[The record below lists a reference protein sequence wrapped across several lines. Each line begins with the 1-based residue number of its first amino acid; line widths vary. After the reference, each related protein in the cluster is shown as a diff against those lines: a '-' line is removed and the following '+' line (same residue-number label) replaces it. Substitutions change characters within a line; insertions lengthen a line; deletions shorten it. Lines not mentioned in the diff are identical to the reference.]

1 MALGLS
7 DCLQSLHALI
17 DQNDFSRNREQI
29 EIIVEDIKLTCLQDL
44 PDITHACSLLFDKET
59 GIISFLKKTLTVEE
73 LQNGKTSAL
82 LLLSDVL
89 QKFGSKVVPYAVDI
103 KDTCVSL
110 YSRDRH
116 AKVKKAA
123 IPVII
128 KILEQTASTPTAE
141 ELVIDD
147 LITKFFNELA
157 KPVSKLQPTVRAGI
171 YHLLG
176 VLAELHPDMIAD
188 YSERLAGVYVSALK
202 VELMSKTKEPEM
214 SIVAGCLEGL
224 SCFMLNFTQSAE
236 EGSKHAYEIFK
247 YLRMVINADIDYSR
261 YEAIKAAL
269 KLLVRHAGQMRQFMI
284 DEYKWMYEQLQK
296 WSHHRN
302 KEVVH
307 LGVAAMEAFTKEVS
321 EALVDRAKQGHK
333 EGAIF
338 KFFLLNFNKIMKNPN
353 SSSKEVSMAIKGY
366 GLLAAPC
373 RIFLSEVD
381 TQFMFNEM
389 VSQCEHQFLGKL
401 EEIEDKLMSLPSYLI
416 SLANIISQIDSVSLP
431 NSLVLEKLMVLLMEH
446 IPKVNQSQQF
456 YCVKSIL
463 ILLLCLKRKPTVF
476 QQILTSV
483 VYQSLIRTCSHP
495 VVAETSQ
502 TDENLDEYGIKKIS
516 YKDYISLWATLLG
529 SCQMKVTTQDLSAE
543 DFTLAERDELT
554 HSIYNEIMTAI
565 LKILNKLDLEATT
578 SEDSDKADAQS
589 EVSGDKETLSAD
601 PIFGLV
607 AKRPKDQLILINI
620 VDFSRDLL
628 VHHQR
633 HRFKNWVYTF
643 TYSAIVLS
651 TKHPLVSGFYKLLCT
666 VMTVVCKLKYFK
678 DVVTKTSQ
686 SSRLSDSMDVDE
698 PETQENQFEKVQ
710 TYQLIKKFTKEVLVR
725 MKQYRDELLAAC
737 LSLTL
742 ALPEEIIQDQMANI
756 VPAIQTTFIMGL
768 SYLPLA
774 NIGLDALQY
783 WSDNLPA
790 SLIEPYYAE
799 ILPYLDAYLRTD
811 DKGSDMTVEPAVLV
825 PSKKAEVKSKVSVR
839 LIKGKPAA
847 DQNSET
853 QLTSLKLRILQYLGS
868 LGGQH
873 ISHALLAK
881 SDEEIS
887 SAAIA
892 WDTQKHLKFD
902 VPFIDMKPSIY
913 LDPFLPQVVKLAKQS
928 SDRQTKVAAC
938 ELLHSLVLYALGRGA
953 QMPGET
959 QKKYPMEQLY
969 RKLFPSLLQLACDVE
984 LVCKELFEPLMLQL
998 IHWFTNNKMAESP
1011 ETMALLDCIFDGLIQ
1026 SNDMALRD
1034 FCAKC
1039 LREFLK
1045 WSLKQIS
1052 KKSAEK
1058 NPINVKSVLKRI
1070 YSFSAHPNAS
1080 KRLGAALAFN
1090 NIYMVLREEDALVD
1104 RFTFEILVHFVDS
1117 LSLAHYDEK
1126 SLGTQEQC
1134 VKALEHLERI
1144 MKTKV
1149 DILKKDPG
1157 PKIRPE
1163 PSSWNSRK
1171 LEFAV
1176 RWLTRQCG
1184 NPQTECRHSCMK
1196 LVYNLCVLLPGI
1208 KTPSAFFAIL
1218 HKSEGPIYFLR
1229 RFEGGGQGYSE
1240 SHGILAH
1247 PTMIEYR
1254 KTFSLEVA
1262 REWFDLLLAALDCYC
1277 WLFGQELMIP
1287 SQIFKGKESERSCIF
1302 VSLEF
1307 FLKRLAF
1314 NDIAAASRL
1323 FSHRDNFTFT
1333 PREIE
1338 EYNRMKCTV
1347 IIRFWNFM
1355 SILIAKFSKEL
1366 KEIVPSSLWCY
1377 QLWRLLCYCVIKPST
1392 LGFNMSDTEI
1402 MLNLPKEMKSCLQTL
1417 SKFLPSDI
1425 LIQFKNALKQELSG
1439 ECDLVTMLPINL
1451 MSPATNYTHLS
1462 LMLEGYRQL
1471 HTAGLLIDHL
1481 PKLDISDKQCLAV
1494 QLLNNVFQGIV
1505 DHQDGELSLV
1515 TLTPSA
1521 LSLAKTLLILSLEL
1535 HVPISDLVEKL
1546 LDKTQVQGLS
1556 GGVKVNHGDH
1566 FLTLMSSTIA
1576 GSVVGKVPEILEMF
1590 VKKTSMLDTTCVG
1603 AFLVAVLDHV
1613 AKDRM
1618 LRKNVGVKL
1627 CQAILGFLNQQKSC
1641 LEGESSAD
1649 NQRLLLLILTKLFL
1663 IDGQIAKDSS
1673 SETFQ
1678 SLSDMYQCILK
1689 DPKTNMAIKNEA
1701 LVLLPFFVTAKS
1713 QQDKY
1718 LKETLDRF
1726 IVDNFPLTSTEF
1738 EPGTSKY
1745 KDYITAIDRILV
1757 AMEMT
1762 GSLMVLNIVISVY
1775 CRETEHIHSE
1785 AIQLGINRFVQRLPL
1800 DQQLLA
1806 MDVPFSVF
1814 VNDNSYLP
1822 HVRRAAVE
1830 NVCLP
1835 ILRVVSTS
1843 ALVQFFSSHIQEIIR
1858 YLDQTLNK
1866 NVESALENQLST
1878 KIGCFQLL
1886 EIMYARLSK
1895 EEVNSQTSVIN
1906 QKLCEGKVDTG
1917 KEMTQKITKCAH
1929 EARSEDVRGE
1939 TLLPDL
1945 RRQYHCFAY
1954 NLLIAIISCVQ
1965 TDLKFYKGF
1974 LFQDNISKG
1983 QFLLENLVDTNK
1995 KYEFT
2000 VEVKSPVQRHKK
2012 FVSIRNIA
2020 HEMRAESNGQDE
2032 SASPSLHL
2040 ASQYLADSSL
2050 NDDLNQFDF
2059 NMSSNWQSELY
2070 DPITTSDRSTKGGHS
2085 ASQEN
2090 KVTTEEPSSQDY
2102 IELEMDALNRHES
2115 MASLIA
2121 VIKHMSIA
2129 KITPEVSPGNLP
2141 TEMPSWMSYLHEKM
2155 SAAFSAVNVRLF
2167 ICKLVMNCSQIFQP
2181 YAKFWLK
2188 PFGQLLLEKTVCGEG
2203 LTYFA
2208 VDIIIT
2214 MITWHKSAIPADT
2227 TDERALASRIVRLV
2241 SDNIYHPVRQI
2252 YRNNLTLLKSLLEV
2266 WHDRVDIPY
2275 DTIYNLL
2282 KNTDPKSMKSTTGIQ
2297 ILGVVLAGKFPPYG
2311 PVAPV
2316 DRDRY
2321 LSSLCVL
2328 MSNCYKAVH
2337 AAAAEVI
2344 GLAMKW
2350 LEKNCKETEGPFH
2363 DSAIAQLTSLSNNNL
2378 GIFITCLH
2386 CIHLSYPPL
2395 CFKFQSKLLYVLP
2408 KLHGHFK
2415 VQCLELLLGQVD
2427 EMENVYLQLKGLSE
2441 YLIHR
2446 SEDVQL
2452 VALKIVHAV
2461 MTRLKGSELLSFL
2474 KVGTTFSGH
2483 PNPACRKIMLEIFMW
2498 SYDNYK
2504 DMEDEDSAT
2513 IISLTKEAL
2522 LRGLCDEDFACRLVC
2537 LNFWSSNTRLPEGT
2551 LERTISML
2559 EAMYSPNT
2567 EPHYLAYATNL
2578 LLEATSKSP
2587 DYQREIFEHALSEC
2601 TFQDYSVHS
2610 SWRQRHAVMTP
2621 LFASTFATQSMETGQ
2636 DSLDGGLRATQ
2647 DVPQFTPTMDMTGTA
2662 RAFNWLTQSSL
2673 DTYADPGSS
2682 VGASSQLLFNVGSSS
2697 QHRNL
2702 LIPGQKGEATA
2713 KKTFAWK
2720 KITLNNIKPAA
2731 NKDETDGSVQSHED
2745 IWRLRRRFV
2754 KDQQA
2759 QSLFYIRRNVKINTL
2774 REEILK
2780 EQKARRE
2787 NQVTLY
2793 RKYRIGDLPDIQIK
2807 YQYIIAPLQA
2817 LAHRDSTVAR
2827 LLFSSLFQ
2835 AIFCE
2840 MDKLKTETEIEQ
2852 LIQQIND
2859 SISHILRQSLYF
2871 FPPFLGS
2878 ILTILYELR
2887 SSLKVSASDVGT
2899 SSITS
2904 NQQSLGIMV
2913 LEENLIKSDSTE
2925 VANRSKKSR
2934 QTRSL
2939 PSPELAEWIQLSRLY
2954 KSANEFDIVQGI
2966 FSDQLGTKDQTRK
2979 AIEAEARGDFKT
2991 ANLIYSQII
3000 AQQDWKDGDPLE
3012 AEVDF
3017 WDISRMECLDHL
3029 SQWKDLETISVKG
3042 VDSSDQ
3048 PNLDR
3053 VWDDGFYQEQYLP
3066 YVIRSKLKLLLSG
3079 DANQQSLL
3087 TFVDNCMTDLQKKQH
3102 LENRYCSELALMSL
3116 WQQSY
3121 DRSRH
3126 YCNMAFRGFLQDWCN
3141 TATLMVSSCRKNLQQ
3156 LQSLVELKEF
3166 LDSVGPDRNCRK
3178 NLQQLQSL
3186 VELKEFLDSV
3196 GPDRNCRKN
3205 LQQLQSLVE
3214 LKEFLDSV
3222 GPDRNCRKNLQQLQ
3236 SLVELKEFLD
3246 SVGPDRNCRKNLQQL
3261 QSLVE
3266 LKEFLDSVGP
3276 DRNCRKNLQQLQS
3289 LVELKEFLDSVGP
3302 DRNCRKNLQ
3311 QLQSLVELKEFLDS
3325 VGPDRNCRKNLQQ
3338 LQSLVELKEFLDS
3351 VGPDRNC
3358 RKNLQQLQSLVELK
3372 EFLDSVGPD
3381 RNCRK
3386 NLQQLQSLVELKEF
3400 LDSVGPDR
3408 NCRKN
3413 LQQLQSLV
3421 ELKEFLDSVGPD
3433 RNCRKNLQQLQ
3444 SLVEL
3449 KEFLDSVGPDRNC
3462 RKNLQQL
3469 QSLVELK
3476 EFLDSVGPD
3485 RNCRKNLQQLQSLVE
3500 LKEFL
3505 DSVGPDRNC
3514 RKNLQQLQSLVEL
3527 KEFLDSVG
3535 PDLERQS
3542 YLVSSCRKNLQQ
3554 LQSLVELKEFLDSV
3568 GPDHKVL
3575 PSASTLLINAWKGR
3589 LPHKLLD
3596 PVPVWD
3602 DVTHNRVAYINLILD
3617 QLSGDSSDP
3626 DTNINHTIT
3635 ELHKAKASLRLA
3647 MADCCQTQN
3656 NYTLSLRLLRDTQT
3670 VCKNSDQELF
3680 LKWSHLYTAAHQ
3692 SSAKSKGHPWTDDIF
3707 SKIATTLELL
3717 KKLEEY
3723 AILLERSDLRL
3734 EHQILTG
3741 EGYGLLAQG
3750 VLEFNNSPDLQQGTL
3765 KKCYSL
3771 ATPEGMEVS
3780 KDKMFC
3786 QLVDKGYN
3794 YLKAAV
3800 CQDMD
3805 EQLNEKKRQAIT
3817 MEEANLRLAKFCD
3830 KYLILGNEMK
3840 RFPKEC
3846 DRTLFPETI
3855 VLCLLN
3861 AMKGGSEEARERF
3874 PRLLQLSEL
3883 FPDVWDVF
3891 IKKAAEVPSWMFLM
3905 WTSQMTALMDKDE
3918 SVVVSPLLE
3927 RIAQDYP
3934 QALIYPLHMSSE
3946 GFDFT
3951 PKSESKIEK
3960 YQLNKRKETLDR
3972 LNGKIHNVLV
3982 YKFISALEQFG
3993 QPDIIFKDWCSD
4005 MKRLLGNDKSSK
4017 DQVRRKCQEIYDQ
4030 LLNVKGDTTASSTQ
4044 INYSATAASVGMGE
4058 FRKGFSDNFKAE
4070 FEKVFG
4076 KDGCK
4081 LISMNAKDFQGA
4093 EACLRN
4099 LIDGKRG
4106 LFNPPTKLKAYSPWL
4121 AEFNPNKFGKDLEI
4135 PGQYT
4140 GQQKPTPEYH
4150 VKIAGFDE
4158 RVLVMSSLRKPKRI
4172 LIRGNDEQDYPYLVK
4187 SGEDLRLDQRIEM
4200 LFFMMNKVMNSDW
4213 ACKQRKL
4220 QLKTY
4225 QVVSMTPRVGLI
4237 EWMRDT
4243 CPLKNF
4249 LYNALTED
4257 ERKFLDS
4264 ERGPSKV
4271 YNQWICKL
4279 VNKAQYGHWQKI
4291 FDEVYI
4297 KYNYT
4302 ETIKQF
4308 RLLEGTVPWDLS
4320 RRALHSMSSSP
4331 EAFHVLKS
4339 AMIKSHAV
4347 ICICQYLLGI
4357 GDRHL
4362 SNFMVDLKTGQ
4373 LIGIDFGHAFG
4384 SATEFLPVPELM
4396 PFRLTRQLINLSLP
4410 LKVKGQMESTM
4421 RHVLR
4426 ALRADSDLL
4435 LRTMDVFVKE
4445 PHLDW
4450 LNFAERQKDES
4461 ADAECE
4467 NAWYPEKK
4475 IIIARRKLKGD
4486 HPSYIMMQEL
4496 ESVKAKREKVYT
4508 YICGVL
4514 KGQKDENVRFSF
4526 QAHDLTVEEQVAAL
4540 IDQATDPNIL
4550 GRTWTGWEP
4559 WF

>member
-1 MALGLS
+1 
-7 DCLQSLHALI
+7 
-17 DQNDFSRNREQI
+17 
-29 EIIVEDIKLTCLQDL
+29 
-44 PDITHACSLLFDKET
+44 
-59 GIISFLKKTLTVEE
+59 
-73 LQNGKTSAL
+73 
-82 LLLSDVL
+82 
-89 QKFGSKVVPYAVDI
+89 
-103 KDTCVSL
+103 
-110 YSRDRH
+110 
-116 AKVKKAA
+116 
-123 IPVII
+123 
-128 KILEQTASTPTAE
+128 
-141 ELVIDD
+141 
-147 LITKFFNELA
+147 
-157 KPVSKLQPTVRAGI
+157 
-171 YHLLG
+171 
-176 VLAELHPDMIAD
+176 
-188 YSERLAGVYVSALK
+188 
-202 VELMSKTKEPEM
+202 
-214 SIVAGCLEGL
+214 
-224 SCFMLNFTQSAE
+224 
-236 EGSKHAYEIFK
+236 
-247 YLRMVINADIDYSR
+247 
-261 YEAIKAAL
+261 
-269 KLLVRHAGQMRQFMI
+269 
-284 DEYKWMYEQLQK
+284 
-296 WSHHRN
+296 
-302 KEVVH
+302 
-307 LGVAAMEAFTKEVS
+307 
-321 EALVDRAKQGHK
+321 
-333 EGAIF
+333 
-338 KFFLLNFNKIMKNPN
+338 
-353 SSSKEVSMAIKGY
+353 
-366 GLLAAPC
+366 
-373 RIFLSEVD
+373 
-381 TQFMFNEM
+381 
-389 VSQCEHQFLGKL
+389 
-401 EEIEDKLMSLPSYLI
+401 
-416 SLANIISQIDSVSLP
+416 
-431 NSLVLEKLMVLLMEH
+431 
-446 IPKVNQSQQF
+446 
-456 YCVKSIL
+456 
-463 ILLLCLKRKPTVF
+463 
-476 QQILTSV
+476 
-483 VYQSLIRTCSHP
+483 
-495 VVAETSQ
+495 
-502 TDENLDEYGIKKIS
+502 
-516 YKDYISLWATLLG
+516 
-529 SCQMKVTTQDLSAE
+529 
-543 DFTLAERDELT
+543 
-554 HSIYNEIMTAI
+554 
-565 LKILNKLDLEATT
+565 
-578 SEDSDKADAQS
+578 
-589 EVSGDKETLSAD
+589 
-601 PIFGLV
+601 
-607 AKRPKDQLILINI
+607 
-620 VDFSRDLL
+620 
-628 VHHQR
+628 
-633 HRFKNWVYTF
+633 
-643 TYSAIVLS
+643 
-651 TKHPLVSGFYKLLCT
+651 
-666 VMTVVCKLKYFK
+666 

-698 PETQENQFEKVQ
+698 PETQDNQFEKVQ

-799 ILPYLDAYLRTD
+799 IMPYLDAYLRTD
-811 DKGSDMTVEPAVLV
+811 DKGSDMTVEPAMLV

-1070 YSFSAHPNAS
+1070 YSFSSHPNAS

-1402 MLNLPKEMKSCLQTL
+1402 MLNLPKEMNSCLQTL

-1481 PKLDISDKQCLAV
+1481 PKLDTSDKQCLAV

-1521 LSLAKTLLILSLEL
+1521 LSLAKTLLTLSLEL
-1535 HVPISDLVEKL
+1535 DVPISDLVEKL

-1603 AFLVAVLDHV
+1603 ALLVAVLDHV

-1689 DPKTNMAIKNEA
+1689 DPKINMAIKNEA

-1726 IVDNFPLTSTEF
+1726 IVDNFPLTSTEL

-1762 GSLMVLNIVISVY
+1762 GSLMLLNIVISVY

-1806 MDVPFSVF
+1806 MDIPFSVF

-1858 YLDQTLNK
+1858 YLDQTLSK

-1878 KIGCFQLL
+1878 KIGCFQVL

-1983 QFLLENLVDTNK
+1983 QFLLENIVDTNK

-2085 ASQEN
+2085 TSQEN

-2395 CFKFQSKLLYVLP
+2395 CFKFQSKLLYILP

-2415 VQCLELLLGQVD
+2415 VQCLELLLGQVY

-2498 SYDNYK
+2498 SYDNYR
-2504 DMEDEDSAT
+2504 DMEDEDSAP
-2513 IISLTKEAL
+2513 IMSVTKEAL

-2621 LFASTFATQSMETGQ
+2621 LFASTFVTQSMETGQ

-2647 DVPQFTPTMDMTGTA
+2647 DMPQFTPTMDMTGTA

-2840 MDKLKTETEIEQ
+2840 MDKLKTETEIKQ
-2852 LIQQIND
+2852 LVQHIND
-2859 SISHILRQSLYF
+2859 SISHILRESLYY

-2925 VANRSKKSR
+2925 VAHRSKKSR

-3141 TATLMVSSCRKNLQQ
+3141 TTTLM
-3156 LQSLVELKEF
+3156 
-3166 LDSVGPDRNCRK
+3166 
-3178 NLQQLQSL
+3178 
-3186 VELKEFLDSV
+3186 
-3196 GPDRNCRKN
+3196 
-3205 LQQLQSLVE
+3205 
-3214 LKEFLDSV
+3214 
-3222 GPDRNCRKNLQQLQ
+3222 
-3236 SLVELKEFLD
+3236 
-3246 SVGPDRNCRKNLQQL
+3246 
-3261 QSLVE
+3261 
-3266 LKEFLDSVGP
+3266 
-3276 DRNCRKNLQQLQS
+3276 
-3289 LVELKEFLDSVGP
+3289 
-3302 DRNCRKNLQ
+3302 
-3311 QLQSLVELKEFLDS
+3311 
-3325 VGPDRNCRKNLQQ
+3325 
-3338 LQSLVELKEFLDS
+3338 
-3351 VGPDRNC
+3351 
-3358 RKNLQQLQSLVELK
+3358 
-3372 EFLDSVGPD
+3372 
-3381 RNCRK
+3381 
-3386 NLQQLQSLVELKEF
+3386 
-3400 LDSVGPDR
+3400 
-3408 NCRKN
+3408 
-3413 LQQLQSLV
+3413 
-3421 ELKEFLDSVGPD
+3421 
-3433 RNCRKNLQQLQ
+3433 
-3444 SLVEL
+3444 
-3449 KEFLDSVGPDRNC
+3449 
-3462 RKNLQQL
+3462 
-3469 QSLVELK
+3469 
-3476 EFLDSVGPD
+3476 
-3485 RNCRKNLQQLQSLVE
+3485 
-3500 LKEFL
+3500 
-3505 DSVGPDRNC
+3505 
-3514 RKNLQQLQSLVEL
+3514 
-3527 KEFLDSVG
+3527 
-3535 PDLERQS
+3535 
-3542 YLVSSCRKNLQQ
+3542 VSSCRKNLQQ

-3602 DVTHNRVAYINLILD
+3602 DITHNRIAYINLILD
-3617 QLSGDSSDP
+3617 QLSDM
-3626 DTNINHTIT
+3626 NINHTIT
-3635 ELHKAKASLRLA
+3635 ELHKAMASLRLA

-3656 NYTLSLRLLRDTQT
+3656 NYTLTLRLLRDTQT

-3680 LKWSHLYTAAHQ
+3680 LRWSHLYTAAHQ

-3707 SKIATTLELL
+3707 SNIATTLELL

-3750 VLEFNNSPDLQQGTL
+3750 VLKFDYLPDLEQGTL

-3805 EQLNEKKRQAIT
+3805 DQLNEKKRQAIT

-3830 KYLILGNEMK
+3830 KYLILGDEME

-3883 FPDVWDVF
+3883 FPDVRDVF

-3927 RIAQDYP
+3927 RIAEDYP

-3946 GFDFT
+3946 GFDFI

-3960 YQLNKRKETLDR
+3960 YQLNRRKETVDR
-3972 LNGKIHNVLV
+3972 LNSKIHNVLV

-3993 QPDIIFKDWCSD
+3993 QPDIIFKDWCTD
-4005 MKRLLGNDKSSK
+4005 MKRLLGKDKSSK
-4017 DQVRRKCQEIYDQ
+4017 DEVRRKCQEIYDQ

-4099 LIDGKRG
+4099 LIDGKKG

-4249 LYNALTED
+4249 LYNALTEE

-4467 NAWYPEKK
+4467 NTWYPEKK

>member
-29 EIIVEDIKLTCLQDL
+29 EIIVEDIKLTCFQDL
-44 PDITHACSLLFDKET
+44 PDITHACSLLFDEET

-103 KDTCVSL
+103 KETCVSL

-141 ELVIDD
+141 ELDIDN
-147 LITKFFNELA
+147 LIKKFFNELA

-188 YSERLAGVYVSALK
+188 YSKKLAGVYVSALK
-202 VELMSKTKEPEM
+202 VELMSKNKEPEM

-224 SCFMLNFTQSAE
+224 TCFMLNFTQSAE
-236 EGSKHAYEIFK
+236 EDSKHAYEIFK

-269 KLLVRHAGQMRQFMI
+269 KLLARHAGQMRQFMI

-321 EALVDRAKQGHK
+321 ETLVDRAKQGHK
-333 EGAIF
+333 ERAIF
-338 KFFLLNFNKIMKNPN
+338 KFFLLNFNNIMKNPN

-401 EEIEDKLMSLPSYLI
+401 EDIEDKLMSLPSYLI

-446 IPKVNQSQQF
+446 IPKVNPSQQF

-633 HRFKNWVYTF
+633 HRFKNWIYTF

-799 ILPYLDAYLRTD
+799 ILPYLDAYLKTD

-839 LIKGKPAA
+839 LIKGKPAT

-853 QLTSLKLRILQYLGS
+853 QLTSLKLGILQYLGS

-887 SAAIA
+887 SAAIS

-1052 KKSAEK
+1052 RKSAEK

-1070 YSFSAHPNAS
+1070 YSFSSHPNAS

-1157 PKIRPE
+1157 QKIRPE

-1218 HKSEGPIYFLR
+1218 HKSEGSIYFLR

-1287 SQIFKGKESERSCIF
+1287 SQIFKGKESERSRIF

-1314 NDIAAASRL
+1314 NDIAAASHL

-1377 QLWRLLCYCVIKPST
+1377 LLWRLLCYCVIKPST

-1425 LIQFKNALKQELSG
+1425 LIQFKNVLKQELSG
-1439 ECDLVTMLPINL
+1439 ECVLVTMLPINL

-1481 PKLDISDKQCLAV
+1481 PKLDTSDKQCLAV

-1535 HVPISDLVEKL
+1535 HVPISDVVEKL

-1556 GGVKVNHGDH
+1556 GVVKVNHGDH

-1590 VKKTSMLDTTCVG
+1590 VKKTSKLDTTCVG
-1603 AFLVAVLDHV
+1603 ALLVAVLDHV

-1618 LRKNVGVKL
+1618 LRKNIGVKL

-1689 DPKTNMAIKNEA
+1689 DTKTNMAIKNEA

-1713 QQDKY
+1713 QHDKY

-1726 IVDNFPLTSTEF
+1726 IVDNFPLSSTEN

-1762 GSLMVLNIVISVY
+1762 GSLMLLNIVISVY

-1858 YLDQTLNK
+1858 YLDQILSKT
-1866 NVESALENQLST
+1866 VESALENQLST

-1906 QKLCEGKVDTG
+1906 QKLCEGKADTG

-1939 TLLPDL
+1939 TLLTDL

-1983 QFLLENLVDTNK
+1983 QFLLENIVDTNK

-2070 DPITTSDRSTKGGHS
+2070 DPITTSGRGTEGGNS
-2085 ASQEN
+2085 ASQKN
-2090 KVTTEEPSSQDY
+2090 KVTSEEPSSQDY

-2188 PFGQLLLEKTVCGEG
+2188 PFGQLLLEQTVCLEQTECGAG

-2227 TDERALASRIVRLV
+2227 TDERALASRIVCLV

-2363 DSAIAQLTSLSNNNL
+2363 ESALAQLTSLSNNNL

-2498 SYDNYK
+2498 SYDNYR

-2513 IISLTKEAL
+2513 IMSLTKEAL

-2537 LNFWSSNTRLPEGT
+2537 LNFWSSNTRLPDGT

-2601 TFQDYSVHS
+2601 PFQDYSVHS
-2610 SWRQRHAVMTP
+2610 SWRRRHAVMTP
-2621 LFASTFATQSMETGQ
+2621 LFASTFVTQSMETGQ

-2647 DVPQFTPTMDMTGTA
+2647 DMPQFTPTMDMTGTA

-2673 DTYADPGSS
+2673 DTYADPGPS

-2702 LIPGQKGEATA
+2702 LIPGQKGEAAA

-2852 LIQQIND
+2852 LVQQIND
-2859 SISHILRQSLYF
+2859 SISHILRESLYF

-2954 KSANEFDIVQGI
+2954 KSANDFDIVQGI

-3141 TATLMVSSCRKNLQQ
+3141 TTTLM
-3156 LQSLVELKEF
+3156 
-3166 LDSVGPDRNCRK
+3166 
-3178 NLQQLQSL
+3178 
-3186 VELKEFLDSV
+3186 
-3196 GPDRNCRKN
+3196 
-3205 LQQLQSLVE
+3205 
-3214 LKEFLDSV
+3214 
-3222 GPDRNCRKNLQQLQ
+3222 
-3236 SLVELKEFLD
+3236 
-3246 SVGPDRNCRKNLQQL
+3246 
-3261 QSLVE
+3261 
-3266 LKEFLDSVGP
+3266 
-3276 DRNCRKNLQQLQS
+3276 
-3289 LVELKEFLDSVGP
+3289 
-3302 DRNCRKNLQ
+3302 
-3311 QLQSLVELKEFLDS
+3311 
-3325 VGPDRNCRKNLQQ
+3325 
-3338 LQSLVELKEFLDS
+3338 
-3351 VGPDRNC
+3351 
-3358 RKNLQQLQSLVELK
+3358 
-3372 EFLDSVGPD
+3372 
-3381 RNCRK
+3381 
-3386 NLQQLQSLVELKEF
+3386 
-3400 LDSVGPDR
+3400 
-3408 NCRKN
+3408 
-3413 LQQLQSLV
+3413 
-3421 ELKEFLDSVGPD
+3421 
-3433 RNCRKNLQQLQ
+3433 
-3444 SLVEL
+3444 
-3449 KEFLDSVGPDRNC
+3449 
-3462 RKNLQQL
+3462 
-3469 QSLVELK
+3469 
-3476 EFLDSVGPD
+3476 
-3485 RNCRKNLQQLQSLVE
+3485 
-3500 LKEFL
+3500 
-3505 DSVGPDRNC
+3505 
-3514 RKNLQQLQSLVEL
+3514 
-3527 KEFLDSVG
+3527 
-3535 PDLERQS
+3535 
-3542 YLVSSCRKNLQQ
+3542 VSSCRKNLQQ

-3575 PSASTLLINAWKGR
+3575 PSASTLLINTWKGR

-3626 DTNINHTIT
+3626 DMNINHTIT
-3635 ELHKAKASLRLA
+3635 ELHKANASLRLA

-3656 NYTLSLRLLRDTQT
+3656 NYTLTLRLLRDTQT
-3670 VCKNSDQELF
+3670 VCKSSDQELF

-3707 SKIATTLELL
+3707 SNIATTLELL

-3750 VLEFNNSPDLQQGTL
+3750 VLEFDYLPDLEQGTL

-3771 ATPEGMEVS
+3771 ATTEGMEVS
-3780 KDKMFC
+3780 KDK
-3786 QLVDKGYN
+3786 
-3794 YLKAAV
+3794 
-3800 CQDMD
+3800 
-3805 EQLNEKKRQAIT
+3805 
-3817 MEEANLRLAKFCD
+3817 
-3830 KYLILGNEMK
+3830 
-3840 RFPKEC
+3840 
-3846 DRTLFPETI
+3846 
-3855 VLCLLN
+3855 
-3861 AMKGGSEEARERF
+3861 
-3874 PRLLQLSEL
+3874 
-3883 FPDVWDVF
+3883 
-3891 IKKAAEVPSWMFLM
+3891 
-3905 WTSQMTALMDKDE
+3905 
-3918 SVVVSPLLE
+3918 
-3927 RIAQDYP
+3927 
-3934 QALIYPLHMSSE
+3934 
-3946 GFDFT
+3946 
-3951 PKSESKIEK
+3951 
-3960 YQLNKRKETLDR
+3960 
-3972 LNGKIHNVLV
+3972 
-3982 YKFISALEQFG
+3982 
-3993 QPDIIFKDWCSD
+3993 
-4005 MKRLLGNDKSSK
+4005 
-4017 DQVRRKCQEIYDQ
+4017 
-4030 LLNVKGDTTASSTQ
+4030 
-4044 INYSATAASVGMGE
+4044 
-4058 FRKGFSDNFKAE
+4058 
-4070 FEKVFG
+4070 
-4076 KDGCK
+4076 
-4081 LISMNAKDFQGA
+4081 
-4093 EACLRN
+4093 
-4099 LIDGKRG
+4099 
-4106 LFNPPTKLKAYSPWL
+4106 
-4121 AEFNPNKFGKDLEI
+4121 
-4135 PGQYT
+4135 
-4140 GQQKPTPEYH
+4140 
-4150 VKIAGFDE
+4150 
-4158 RVLVMSSLRKPKRI
+4158 
-4172 LIRGNDEQDYPYLVK
+4172 
-4187 SGEDLRLDQRIEM
+4187 
-4200 LFFMMNKVMNSDW
+4200 
-4213 ACKQRKL
+4213 
-4220 QLKTY
+4220 
-4225 QVVSMTPRVGLI
+4225 
-4237 EWMRDT
+4237 
-4243 CPLKNF
+4243 
-4249 LYNALTED
+4249 
-4257 ERKFLDS
+4257 
-4264 ERGPSKV
+4264 
-4271 YNQWICKL
+4271 
-4279 VNKAQYGHWQKI
+4279 
-4291 FDEVYI
+4291 
-4297 KYNYT
+4297 
-4302 ETIKQF
+4302 
-4308 RLLEGTVPWDLS
+4308 
-4320 RRALHSMSSSP
+4320 
-4331 EAFHVLKS
+4331 
-4339 AMIKSHAV
+4339 
-4347 ICICQYLLGI
+4347 
-4357 GDRHL
+4357 
-4362 SNFMVDLKTGQ
+4362 
-4373 LIGIDFGHAFG
+4373 
-4384 SATEFLPVPELM
+4384 
-4396 PFRLTRQLINLSLP
+4396 
-4410 LKVKGQMESTM
+4410 
-4421 RHVLR
+4421 
-4426 ALRADSDLL
+4426 
-4435 LRTMDVFVKE
+4435 
-4445 PHLDW
+4445 
-4450 LNFAERQKDES
+4450 
-4461 ADAECE
+4461 
-4467 NAWYPEKK
+4467 
-4475 IIIARRKLKGD
+4475 
-4486 HPSYIMMQEL
+4486 
-4496 ESVKAKREKVYT
+4496 
-4508 YICGVL
+4508 
-4514 KGQKDENVRFSF
+4514 
-4526 QAHDLTVEEQVAAL
+4526 
-4540 IDQATDPNIL
+4540 
-4550 GRTWTGWEP
+4550 
-4559 WF
+4559 

>member
-1 MALGLS
+1 
-7 DCLQSLHALI
+7 
-17 DQNDFSRNREQI
+17 
-29 EIIVEDIKLTCLQDL
+29 
-44 PDITHACSLLFDKET
+44 
-59 GIISFLKKTLTVEE
+59 
-73 LQNGKTSAL
+73 
-82 LLLSDVL
+82 
-89 QKFGSKVVPYAVDI
+89 
-103 KDTCVSL
+103 
-110 YSRDRH
+110 
-116 AKVKKAA
+116 
-123 IPVII
+123 
-128 KILEQTASTPTAE
+128 
-141 ELVIDD
+141 
-147 LITKFFNELA
+147 
-157 KPVSKLQPTVRAGI
+157 
-171 YHLLG
+171 
-176 VLAELHPDMIAD
+176 
-188 YSERLAGVYVSALK
+188 
-202 VELMSKTKEPEM
+202 
-214 SIVAGCLEGL
+214 
-224 SCFMLNFTQSAE
+224 
-236 EGSKHAYEIFK
+236 
-247 YLRMVINADIDYSR
+247 
-261 YEAIKAAL
+261 
-269 KLLVRHAGQMRQFMI
+269 
-284 DEYKWMYEQLQK
+284 
-296 WSHHRN
+296 
-302 KEVVH
+302 
-307 LGVAAMEAFTKEVS
+307 
-321 EALVDRAKQGHK
+321 
-333 EGAIF
+333 
-338 KFFLLNFNKIMKNPN
+338 
-353 SSSKEVSMAIKGY
+353 
-366 GLLAAPC
+366 
-373 RIFLSEVD
+373 
-381 TQFMFNEM
+381 
-389 VSQCEHQFLGKL
+389 
-401 EEIEDKLMSLPSYLI
+401 
-416 SLANIISQIDSVSLP
+416 
-431 NSLVLEKLMVLLMEH
+431 
-446 IPKVNQSQQF
+446 
-456 YCVKSIL
+456 
-463 ILLLCLKRKPTVF
+463 
-476 QQILTSV
+476 
-483 VYQSLIRTCSHP
+483 
-495 VVAETSQ
+495 
-502 TDENLDEYGIKKIS
+502 
-516 YKDYISLWATLLG
+516 
-529 SCQMKVTTQDLSAE
+529 
-543 DFTLAERDELT
+543 
-554 HSIYNEIMTAI
+554 
-565 LKILNKLDLEATT
+565 
-578 SEDSDKADAQS
+578 
-589 EVSGDKETLSAD
+589 
-601 PIFGLV
+601 
-607 AKRPKDQLILINI
+607 
-620 VDFSRDLL
+620 
-628 VHHQR
+628 
-633 HRFKNWVYTF
+633 
-643 TYSAIVLS
+643 
-651 TKHPLVSGFYKLLCT
+651 
-666 VMTVVCKLKYFK
+666 
-678 DVVTKTSQ
+678 
-686 SSRLSDSMDVDE
+686 
-698 PETQENQFEKVQ
+698 
-710 TYQLIKKFTKEVLVR
+710 
-725 MKQYRDELLAAC
+725 
-737 LSLTL
+737 
-742 ALPEEIIQDQMANI
+742 
-756 VPAIQTTFIMGL
+756 
-768 SYLPLA
+768 
-774 NIGLDALQY
+774 
-783 WSDNLPA
+783 
-790 SLIEPYYAE
+790 
-799 ILPYLDAYLRTD
+799 
-811 DKGSDMTVEPAVLV
+811 
-825 PSKKAEVKSKVSVR
+825 
-839 LIKGKPAA
+839 
-847 DQNSET
+847 
-853 QLTSLKLRILQYLGS
+853 
-868 LGGQH
+868 
-873 ISHALLAK
+873 
-881 SDEEIS
+881 
-887 SAAIA
+887 
-892 WDTQKHLKFD
+892 
-902 VPFIDMKPSIY
+902 
-913 LDPFLPQVVKLAKQS
+913 
-928 SDRQTKVAAC
+928 
-938 ELLHSLVLYALGRGA
+938 
-953 QMPGET
+953 
-959 QKKYPMEQLY
+959 
-969 RKLFPSLLQLACDVE
+969 
-984 LVCKELFEPLMLQL
+984 VCKELFEPLMLQL

-1144 MKTKV
+1144 MKAKV

-1307 FLKRLAF
+1307 FLKKLAF
-1314 NDIAAASRL
+1314 NDIAAASCL

-1451 MSPATNYTHLS
+1451 MSPLTNYTHLS

-1481 PKLDISDKQCLAV
+1481 PKLDTSDKQCLAV

-1535 HVPISDLVEKL
+1535 HVPISDVVEKL

-1590 VKKTSMLDTTCVG
+1590 VKKTSMLDTTSVG
-1603 AFLVAVLDHV
+1603 ALLVAVLDHV

-1618 LRKNVGVKL
+1618 LRKNIGVKL

-1762 GSLMVLNIVISVY
+1762 GSLMLLNIVISVY

-1806 MDVPFSVF
+1806 LDVPFSVF

-1843 ALVQFFSSHIQEIIR
+1843 ALLQFFSSHIQEIIR

-1983 QFLLENLVDTNK
+1983 QFLLENIVDTNK

-2085 ASQEN
+2085 TSQEN

-2102 IELEMDALNRHES
+2102 IELEMDVLNRHES

-2129 KITPEVSPGNLP
+2129 KITPEVSPGNLA

-2208 VDIIIT
+2208 VDIIIS
-2214 MITWHKSAIPADT
+2214 MITWHKSAILADT

-2363 DSAIAQLTSLSNNNL
+2363 DSALAQLTSLSNNNL

-2395 CFKFQSKLLYVLP
+2395 CFKFQSKLLYVLH

-2504 DMEDEDSAT
+2504 DMEDEDSAP
-2513 IISLTKEAL
+2513 IMSLTKEAL

-2621 LFASTFATQSMETGQ
+2621 LFASTFVTQSMETGQ

-2647 DVPQFTPTMDMTGTA
+2647 DVPQFTPTMDMTGTS

-2702 LIPGQKGEATA
+2702 LIPGQKGDATA

-2840 MDKLKTETEIEQ
+2840 MDNLKTQTQIEQ
-2852 LIQQIND
+2852 LVQQIND
-2859 SISHILRQSLYF
+2859 SISHILRESLYY
-2871 FPPFLGS
+2871 FPPFLAS

-3141 TATLMVSSCRKNLQQ
+3141 TTTLM
-3156 LQSLVELKEF
+3156 
-3166 LDSVGPDRNCRK
+3166 
-3178 NLQQLQSL
+3178 
-3186 VELKEFLDSV
+3186 
-3196 GPDRNCRKN
+3196 
-3205 LQQLQSLVE
+3205 
-3214 LKEFLDSV
+3214 
-3222 GPDRNCRKNLQQLQ
+3222 
-3236 SLVELKEFLD
+3236 
-3246 SVGPDRNCRKNLQQL
+3246 
-3261 QSLVE
+3261 
-3266 LKEFLDSVGP
+3266 
-3276 DRNCRKNLQQLQS
+3276 
-3289 LVELKEFLDSVGP
+3289 
-3302 DRNCRKNLQ
+3302 
-3311 QLQSLVELKEFLDS
+3311 
-3325 VGPDRNCRKNLQQ
+3325 
-3338 LQSLVELKEFLDS
+3338 
-3351 VGPDRNC
+3351 
-3358 RKNLQQLQSLVELK
+3358 
-3372 EFLDSVGPD
+3372 
-3381 RNCRK
+3381 
-3386 NLQQLQSLVELKEF
+3386 
-3400 LDSVGPDR
+3400 
-3408 NCRKN
+3408 
-3413 LQQLQSLV
+3413 
-3421 ELKEFLDSVGPD
+3421 
-3433 RNCRKNLQQLQ
+3433 
-3444 SLVEL
+3444 
-3449 KEFLDSVGPDRNC
+3449 
-3462 RKNLQQL
+3462 
-3469 QSLVELK
+3469 
-3476 EFLDSVGPD
+3476 
-3485 RNCRKNLQQLQSLVE
+3485 
-3500 LKEFL
+3500 
-3505 DSVGPDRNC
+3505 
-3514 RKNLQQLQSLVEL
+3514 
-3527 KEFLDSVG
+3527 
-3535 PDLERQS
+3535 
-3542 YLVSSCRKNLQQ
+3542 VSSCRKNLQQ

-3626 DTNINHTIT
+3626 DMNINHTIT

-3656 NYTLSLRLLRDTQT
+3656 NYTLTLRLLRDTQT

-3707 SKIATTLELL
+3707 SNIATTLELL

-3830 KYLILGNEMK
+3830 KYLILGDEK
-3840 RFPKEC
+3840 ERFPKEC

-3883 FPDVWDVF
+3883 FPDVRDVF

-3918 SVVVSPLLE
+3918 SVVVSPLLD
-3927 RIAQDYP
+3927 RIAEDYP

-3946 GFDFT
+3946 GFDFI

-3960 YQLNKRKETLDR
+3960 YQLNKRKEIVDR

-3993 QPDIIFKDWCSD
+3993 QPDIIFKDWCTD
-4005 MKRLLGNDKSSK
+4005 MKRLLGKDKSSK
-4017 DQVRRKCQEIYDQ
+4017 DEVKRKCQEIYDQ

-4099 LIDGKRG
+4099 LIDGKKG

-4135 PGQYT
+4135 PGQYI

-4496 ESVKAKREKVYT
+4496 ESVKTKREKVFT
-4508 YICGVL
+4508 YMCGVL